1 MQGRTPP
8 RRICMAVLILAVALS
23 GASSALSGIR
33 TYLSVSRVAPPR
45 MALFDR
51 FRRSKSDC
59 GKTAAK
65 LIAEEVAE
73 SKGAATL
80 TDVKREAERLRVES
94 EAADF
99 FRREAVRRWRSSVR
113 ARPEGSSSL
122 RNNSGPKRCSG
133 FLCSGFAAADLQRRE
148 ARRRWRRSV
157 RAQPKGSLS
166 LWYM

>member
-1 MQGRTPP
+1 
-8 RRICMAVLILAVALS
+8 MAVLILAVALS

-33 TYLSVSRVAPPR
+33 THLSVSRVAPPR

-113 ARPEGSSSL
+113 ARPKGSSSAHPFGTTQVQ
-122 RNNSGPKRCSG
+122 SDAAD
-133 FLCSGFAAADLQRRE
+133 FFAADLLLRI
-148 ARRRWRRSV
+148 S
-157 RAQPKGSLS
+157 KGERLEGDGGGA
-166 LWYM
+166 

>member
-1 MQGRTPP
+1 
-8 RRICMAVLILAVALS
+8 
-23 GASSALSGIR
+23 
-33 TYLSVSRVAPPR
+33 

-113 ARPEGSSSL
+113 ARPKGSSSL